1 MCIKF
6 KLAAQSNQIGAG
18 AMSKRFVE
26 KETLTIS
33 REREVSVL
41 DGADN
46 TKSRLDLVKAL
57 LGDLWSWAIVNR
69 FNLKKDD
76 TDGES
81 NS

>member
-26 KETLTIS
+26 KATFPLS
-33 REREVSVL
+33 RDRGVSVL
-41 DGADN
+41 VGAAN
-46 TKSRLDLVKAL
+46 TKGRLDLVKAL